1 MKIILTDIQ
10 YNTLKEM
17 TEESLRNFLY
27 KLWDTQ
33 KRRGEEPFLDDIIYQ
48 VTEIDRNTREDCS
61 TIRPIWYR
69 YNGGF
74 GKLFKKLKDE
84 VLNKTFDLVVPEI
97 GLNTKVKVIELNSV
111 VRGMCYFNEMADIFC
126 NVDNQGVID
135 FYMFDDETDEETMV
149 NDTIDAAYMEALS
162 AYETGD
168 LTSAINHHVY
178 EFFYKK
184 LEKYGI
190 PIDTEVELV
199 DFGNSQNINEAEEKN
214 SEWESVLSL
223 EKYWKKKLE
232 RGENI
237 TYDEDELK
245 YFGITTRQYESYARF
260 KFQDLVGGEEFFEKF
275 IKTLM
280 EKTFST
286 KDFSERLV
294 GGFDFEWVITDME
307 YRDYDFFLW
316 GKTLLGGSVTIMDG
330 RHLTFI
336 DALEDEDIGYEI
348 QDEVNDLVQDC
359 MNEII
364 LPITGYDVT
373 VPLINI
379 AEE

>member
-1 MKIILTDIQ
+1 MKIIITEAQ
-10 YNTLKEM
+10 YDTL
-17 TEESLRNFLY
+17 TEENLRNFLY
-27 KLWDTQ
+27 SFWDRQ
-33 KRRGEEPFLDDIIYQ
+33 KKQGEEPSLDEMIYNIFDINK
-48 VTEIDRNTREDCS
+48 ESREDYD
-61 TIRPIWYR
+61 TIRPIWYE
-69 YNGGF
+69 YNGGYDV
-74 GKLFKKLKDE
+74 LKDKIKKE
-84 VLNKTFDLVVPEI
+84 IDTKEFNLIETDFNLRTKMKVVHLEKVEQYLEI
-97 GLNTKVKVIELNSV
+97 MVDVDP
-111 VRGMCYFNEMADIFC
+111 RGSINFWGWD
-126 NVDNQGVID
+126 D
-135 FYMFDDETDEETMV
+135 DDEQYEI
-149 NDTIDAAYMEALS
+149 NGTIEDAYLEARS
-162 AYETGD
+162 NYETED
-168 LTSAINHHVY
+168 LMAMIRAVAY
-178 EFFYKK
+178 DFFYEL
-184 LEKYGI
+184 LEKFGV
-190 PIDTEVELV
+190 PIDV
-199 DFGNSQNINEAEEKN
+199 DISLEEIQGNFNNINEADEKN
-214 SEWESVLSL
+214 SDWESVLSL

-316 GKTLLGGSVTIMDG
+316 GKTLPGGSVSMMNG
-330 RHLTFI
+330 RHLTLV

-348 QDEVNDLVQDC
+348 QDEVNGLVQDC

-364 LPITGYDVT
+364 LPVTGYDVI

>member
-1 MKIILTDIQ
+1 MKIILTEAQ
-10 YNTLKEM
+10 YNTL
-17 TEESLRNFLY
+17 TEENLREFLY
-27 KLWDTQ
+27 SFWDRQKKL
-33 KRRGEEPFLDDIIYQ
+33 GEEPSLHEIIYDIFDFNK
-48 VTEIDRNTREDCS
+48 ETREDYN
-61 TIRPIWYR
+61 TIRPIWYE

-74 GKLFKKLKDE
+74 NNLFKKLKDDI
-84 VLNKTFDLVVPEI
+84 LNKTFDLVVSEI
-97 GLNTKVKVIELNSV
+97 GLNTKVKVVELDATN
-111 VRGMCYFNEMADIFC
+111 GALHYFNEMVDIFC

-135 FYMFDDETDEETMV
+135 FYMLDDETDEERMV

-168 LTSAINHHVY
+168 LTGAINYHVY

-190 PIDTEVELV
+190 PIDTEIELV
-199 DFGNSQNINEAEEKN
+199 DFGVSQNINEVEEKN
-214 SEWESVLSL
+214 SEWESVLAL

-232 RGENI
+232 RGKNI
-237 TYDEDELK
+237 TYNEDDLK
-245 YFGITTRQYESYARF
+245 YWGITTRQYEHYARF

-280 EKTFST
+280 DKTFST

-294 GGFDFEWVITDME
+294 GGYDFEWVITDMV
-307 YRDYDFFLW
+307 YRDYDFFLY
-316 GKTLLGGSVTIMDG
+316 GKTLPGGSVTLIMDDH
-330 RHLTFI
+330 RTLSLEE
-336 DALEDEDIGYEI
+336 ALEDEDVGWEI
-348 QDEVNDLVQDC
+348 QEEVNGLVQDC

-364 LPITGYDVT
+364 FPITGYDVT
-373 VPLINI
+373 IPLINI

>member
-48 VTEIDRNTREDCS
+48 VTEIDRNTREDYS

-74 GKLFKKLKDE
+74 SKLFKKLKDE

-97 GLNTKVKVIELNSV
+97 GLNTNVKVIELNSV
-111 VRGMCYFNEMADIFC
+111 VGGLHYFNEMADIFC

-135 FYMFDDETDEETMV
+135 FYMFNDETDEETMV

-168 LTSAINHHVY
+168 LTSAINYHVY

-199 DFGNSQNINEAEEKN
+199 DFGNNQNINEVDEKN
-214 SEWESVLSL
+214 SDWKNVEAIK
-223 EKYWKKKLE
+223 KYWKKKLK

-237 TYDEDELK
+237 TYDEDELQ
-245 YFGITTRQYESYARF
+245 YWGITTVQYKAYAKF
-260 KFQDLVGGEEFFEKF
+260 AFQDLVGGEEFTEKF
-275 IKTLM
+275 IKSLM
-280 EKTFST
+280 NKTFST
-286 KDFSERLV
+286 KDFGDRIV
-294 GGFDFEWVITDME
+294 GGYDFEWVITDME
-307 YRDYDFFLW
+307 YRDFDFFLY
-316 GKTLLGGSVTIMDG
+316 GKTLPGGSVSIMDG
-330 RHLTFI
+330 RHLTLV
-336 DALEDEDIGYEI
+336 DATEDEDLGWEI
-348 QDEVNDLVQDC
+348 QQEVNDVIQDC
-359 MNEII
+359 MDQII
-364 LPITGYDVT
+364 LPVTAYHVT
-373 VPLINI
+373 VPVIYI